1 MLEYRLTPHHAGVAL
16 WGDSATLGRLHTLV
30 RHIVEESDYIEDKE
44 GFVLG
49 LAYELRKAYQ
59 GQRSQDYRA
68 FSEDDRCP
76 IYGAEV
82 LWPMLL
88 VQVGVLRQAM
98 AFIPTNKLDQA
109 IMFELEHVVESA
121 VRAAMPILADEVI
134 HRMRCIASASYMHL
148 DSVLDSRCRYFIQL
162 PSKQRLRT
170 LPMLMETF
178 DPMYEY
184 LAETG
189 VSRRPGVIP
198 PDAFVGNAEDWPDFE
213 W

>member
-1 MLEYRLTPHHAGVAL
+1 MLEYKLTPHHAGVAL
-16 WGDSATLGRLHTLV
+16 WGDSATLGRLHKLIHHV
-30 RHIVEESDYIEDKE
+30 VDESAYIEDEE

-49 LAYELRKAYQ
+49 LAYDMRKAFE
-59 GQRSQDYRA
+59 GRRSQDYRT
-68 FSEDDRCP
+68 FSEDDRCR

-82 LWPMLL
+82 LWPLLL

-121 VRAAMPILADEVI
+121 VRAAVPILADEI
-134 HRMRCIASASYMHL
+134 IYRMSCIGSASYMHL
-148 DSVLDSRCRYFIQL
+148 DSVLDSRCRYFIEL
-162 PSKQRLRT
+162 PPKQRLKT
-170 LPMLMETF
+170 LPKLMETF
-178 DPMYEY
+178 DPMYEF

-189 VSRRPGVIP
+189 VSSGPGAIT
-198 PDAFVGNAEDWPDFE
+198 PDAFVDTPEGWPDFE